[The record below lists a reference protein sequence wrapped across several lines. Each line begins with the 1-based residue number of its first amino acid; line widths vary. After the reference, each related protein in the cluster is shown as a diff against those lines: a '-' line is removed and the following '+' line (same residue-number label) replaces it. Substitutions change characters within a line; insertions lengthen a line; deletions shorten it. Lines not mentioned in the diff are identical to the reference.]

1 MSKKKIKKIKVNKTL
16 TNADPAIR
24 HIGNKK
30 NQYTSKIYIFSK
42 IIVKI

>member
-30 NQYTSKIYIFSK
+30 IKIHLKFIFLLK
-42 IIVKI
+42 LL